1 MGFSYAWALKM
12 LALSCGEVEPLL
24 KLAQGVDPETCQA
37 IWEQG

>member
-24 KLAQGVDPETCQA
+24 KLARQFGSKDEGG
-37 IWEQG
+37 EG